1 MEEGARAVKEE
12 ANHWGNPRLTAL
24 PYNRFDRT
32 TSTWWLSPSRD
43 NPAYKYGK
51 IAFVTKDFPA
61 GHIFIGLYV
70 EKGVGPSA
78 WAAFSGGQRARRCI
92 MDDTWLWHRFVRALE
107 TGVFEQLA
115 RQVQAEAESELLI
128 ALDSAA
134 VPPPETGDWEV
145 QRYSV
150 PSDFVQFSFSDGR
163 LRQLNSRLDY
173 QYLTELQNARTLDNI
188 AVQIRDLDQ
197 LDWHWIDFHAGFL
210 FRQKPRDDRDLK
222 SHAALEIWRK
232 AVRPWS
238 EWLA

>member
-1 MEEGARAVKEE
+1 
-12 ANHWGNPRLTAL
+12 
-24 PYNRFDRT
+24 
-32 TSTWWLSPSRD
+32 
-43 NPAYKYGK
+43 
-51 IAFVTKDFPA
+51 
-61 GHIFIGLYV
+61 
-70 EKGVGPSA
+70 
-78 WAAFSGGQRARRCI
+78 

-115 RQVQAEAESELLI
+115 RQVQAEAGSELLI

-134 VPPPETGDWEV
+134 VPPPETGDWET

-163 LRQLNSRLDY
+163 LRQLDSRLDY

-210 FRQKPRDDRDLK
+210 FRQKRRDDRDLK

-238 EWLA
+238 DWLS